1 MGAASKTLAGEV
13 WQWCSDWHCPDY
25 FKTADDPTPSLRK
38 TDRVSISNAGANCSR
53 IETDPGAFSR
63 GRVHRSHRP
72 PPAREHWQGIL
83 LAKPGS
89 LGTQPGDGDAP
100 CPAQIDGD
108 ERSLPPSVD
117 GMSTSEMLEDLSNT
131 SCLTATRIPSR
142 SKLRFPQANL
152 N

>member
-1 MGAASKTLAGEV
+1 MRYSEELEIGSVIALHPANTDLGPLAA
-13 WQWCSDWHCPDY
+13 PDR
-25 FKTADDPTPSLRK
+25 D
-38 TDRVSISNAGANCSR
+38 

-72 PPAREHWQGIL
+72 PPAREHWQVIL

-108 ERSLPPSVD
+108 ERSLPPSV
-117 GMSTSEMLEDLSNT
+117 
-131 SCLTATRIPSR
+131 I
-142 SKLRFPQANL
+142 
-152 N
+152 